1 MATARK
7 PIRVF
12 YSTLTNRF
20 YATRAYRI
28 DAKGIVTVTGEK
40 FDVTD
45 DIANLIDEHGV
56 EFRVKEPVTERNGL
70 RIVGSLGGIAE
81 DRR

>member
-1 MATARK
+1 MAK

-12 YSTLTNRF
+12 FSELSRRF

-40 FDVTD
+40 FDVT
-45 DIANLIDEHGV
+45 NE
-56 EFRVKEPVTERNGL
+56 
-70 RIVGSLGGIAE
+70 IAE
-81 DRR
+81 LIKRHKVTFRQVKADES